1 MLFCVLALTLS
12 ILMSVL
18 RVFAAA
24 RKINKQCRAQSLI
37 SGERS
42 IVLSVRTASD
52 LPPLMCLYQASRV
65 WADKMGKQ
73 QQHLMIPGYYLSE
86 YAAVVLFLCLQ
97 PTV

>member
-18 RVFAAA
+18 RVLLQPQD
-24 RKINKQCRAQSLI
+24 KQAEVRAQSLI

-52 LPPLMCLYQASRV
+52 LTPLMCLYQASRV
-65 WADKMGKQ
+65 WADNMGKQ
-73 QQHLMIPGYYLSE
+73 Q
-86 YAAVVLFLCLQ
+86 
-97 PTV
+97 